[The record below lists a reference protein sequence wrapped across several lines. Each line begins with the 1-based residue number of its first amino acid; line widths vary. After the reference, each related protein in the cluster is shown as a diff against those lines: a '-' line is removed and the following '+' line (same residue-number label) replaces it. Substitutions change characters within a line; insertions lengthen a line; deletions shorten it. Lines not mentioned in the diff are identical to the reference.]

1 MRPNQLLTIGIS
13 MSPYGRTYGRYGV
26 EKYARLKEH
35 GYGAVDYN
43 IADTAAPLYAL
54 SSEALA
60 EEMKVERQAAGQAGI
75 LLSQVHGPW
84 RWPPQD
90 GTQTDRRERMEKMK
104 KAVVITALLGS
115 EHLVIHPL
123 MPCGVEDL
131 INGREQETR
140 DVNVAFFRELADFAA
155 PYGVTICLENMPMLH
170 FSLAKPQRILEL
182 VEASTTAGCGSVW
195 TPGTWRYSP
204 NCPWGM
210 RCAV

>member
-1 MRPNQLLTIGIS
+1 MRPNQSLTIGIS

-84 RWPPQD
+84 RWPPHFIFRLYVGSRQPASKYSRGCQYNNYER
-90 GTQTDRRERMEKMK
+90 GT
-104 KAVVITALLGS
+104 
-115 EHLVIHPL
+115 
-123 MPCGVEDL
+123 
-131 INGREQETR
+131 
-140 DVNVAFFRELADFAA
+140 
-155 PYGVTICLENMPMLH
+155 
-170 FSLAKPQRILEL
+170 
-182 VEASTTAGCGSVW
+182 
-195 TPGTWRYSP
+195 
-204 NCPWGM
+204 
-210 RCAV
+210 